1 MITAAAYPEPPRMT
15 LLVILLLLLAVLM
28 LPGCASKRLPPQAPP
43 AVEVKVPVPVPCE
56 IEQVPVPSYPAAQ
69 AKKGM
74 GIWDLTKI
82 VTADR
87 QVRMAENERLRAA
100 TNNPCPA
107 GGVGKP

>member
-1 MITAAAYPEPPRMT
+1 MTAVAVEAAPQPPKLF
-15 LLVILLLLLAVLM
+15 LLALLLLFAVCFL
-28 LPGCASKRLPPQAPP
+28 LPGCASNRIPPQAAP
-43 AVEVKVPVPVPCE
+43 AVEVKVPVPVACE

-69 AKKGM
+69 ARKGM
-74 GIWDLTKI
+74 NIWDLTKI

-107 GGVGKP
+107 QKG